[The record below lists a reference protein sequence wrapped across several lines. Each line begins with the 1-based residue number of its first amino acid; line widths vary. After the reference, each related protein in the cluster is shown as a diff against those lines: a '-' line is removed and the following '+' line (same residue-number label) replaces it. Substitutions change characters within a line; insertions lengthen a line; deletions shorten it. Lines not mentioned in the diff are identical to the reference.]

1 MAQRARREREKIEK
15 SYFEFQCLQR
25 EQEGLEECVQ
35 LRQHSLTPIRRD
47 RTHLEWETITEDS
60 QSAQKRT
67 MVTHHSTC
75 SFSMPSTSSNSQRN
89 R

>member
-1 MAQRARREREKIEK
+1 MAQRARREREKI
-15 SYFEFQCLQR
+15 EFQCLQR

-67 MVTHHSTC
+67 MVTYHQTC

>member
-1 MAQRARREREKIEK
+1 MAQRARQECDKIEK

-35 LRQHSLTPIRRD
+35 LSQRSLTPIRRD
-47 RTHLEWETITEDS
+47 RTLLEWETITEAS

-67 MVTHHSTC
+67 TDTHHST
-75 SFSMPSTSSNSQRN
+75 
-89 R
+89 

>member
-1 MAQRARREREKIEK
+1 MAQRARREREKIK
-15 SYFEFQCLQR
+15 FQCLQR
-25 EQEGLEECVQ
+25 EQEGLDECVQ

-75 SFSMPSTSSNSQRN
+75 SFSMPSTSLAPPRN